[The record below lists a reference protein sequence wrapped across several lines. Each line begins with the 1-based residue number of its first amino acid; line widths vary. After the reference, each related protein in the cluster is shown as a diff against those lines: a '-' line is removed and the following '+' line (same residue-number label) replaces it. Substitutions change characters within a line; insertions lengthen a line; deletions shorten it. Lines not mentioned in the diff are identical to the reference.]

1 MVSPELLRRY
11 PYFGV
16 LSEAHLKEIAMIAE
30 ETSFAKSAEIFEE
43 CGEADKLYLL
53 QDGNVDLFY
62 KIVDEFHPEFNKE
75 FMVGEINPGEVFAVS
90 ALIEP
95 YSLNATA
102 KVTKDCH
109 VIVVDAV
116 ALRKLCEKDPLLGY
130 QIMQQTAKVLME
142 RLGYLR
148 LQLAAATH

>member
-16 LSEAHLKEIAMIAE
+16 LADAHLKEIAMIAE
-30 ETSFAKSAEIFEE
+30 EATIEKGAEIFEE
-43 CGEADKLYLL
+43 CGLADKLYLL
-53 QDGNVDLFY
+53 QDGSVDLYFKVVEEY
-62 KIVDEFHPEFNKE
+62 RPDLTKE
-75 FMVGEINPGEVFAVS
+75 FMVGEINPGEVFAIS

-102 KVTKDCH
+102 KVTKTCK
-109 VIVVDAV
+109 VIVIDAV
-116 ALRKLCEKDPLLGY
+116 ALRDLCEKDPLLGY

-142 RLGYLR
+142 RLGYMR

>member
-30 ETSFAKSAEIFEE
+30 ETSFDVGTEIFEE
-43 CGEADKLYLL
+43 CGEANQLYLL
-53 QDGNVDLFY
+53 QDGSIDLVY
-62 KIVDEFHPEFNKE
+62 KLVDEYHPEFNKE
-75 FMVGEINPGEVFAVS
+75 FMVGEINPGEVFAIS

-95 YSLNATA
+95 YALNATA
-102 KVTKDCH
+102 RATKACKV
-109 VIVVDAV
+109 IAV
-116 ALRKLCEKDPLLGY
+116 EAAALRKLMENDPTLGH

-142 RLGYLR
+142 RLGYMR

>member
-30 ETSFAKSAEIFEE
+30 EQSFEVGTEIFEE

-53 QDGNVDLFY
+53 QDGGIDLVY
-62 KIVDEFHPEFNKE
+62 KIVDEYHPEFNKE
-75 FMVGEINPGEVFAVS
+75 FMVGEINPGEVFAIS

-102 KVTKDCH
+102 RTTKVCK
-109 VIVVDAV
+109 VLAVDAK
-116 ALRKLCEKDPLLGY
+116 ALRDLTEKDPILGH
-130 QIMQQTAKVLME
+130 QIMRQTAKVLME
-142 RLGYLR
+142 RLGYMR
-148 LQLAAATH
+148 LQLAAAIH